1 MRTTNLKIT
10 LVFVLANII
19 ALPLVAQECKENYDK
34 AENCRK
40 KGQYEKAIRYY
51 VQSRDCGNAQYR
63 TKSQAMINQI
73 EKIRSEREAVKLAS
87 SSGTKQPYIIVPSLI
102 YLPSGTEEQ
111 AITVESSDQWVA
123 KGRSDIIRVSKKNS
137 KTLTVSSVMANT
149 STKPRRSSV
158 TVECG
163 EVTRTITVEQDGVP
177 EILEYK
183 SKYMNVPFQG
193 GRFVIDLNTNTKWN
207 VKDGDWY
214 KVISDENDSTRM
226 VIMIDK
232 NTKNEDRNGTIVVRS
247 ESGDSY
253 DEMEVHQYANESK
266 IFAPVDSIIQFR
278 AIGDTVYV
286 PIITDNPTWTESD
299 RPSWCLAK
307 KLNQD
312 TLMVIVSKN
321 ENYISREGFVNIKS
335 NDRVAGI
342 WIRQEASEMP
352 DFMSKKI
359 LGGRNISFGL
369 SAGYVMPFVNSTS
382 SGTYTGSVI
391 NYSLGNSN
399 EDVNYS
405 SQTGFTIGAVVDL
418 RVYKNW
424 YIKTGVDYT
433 HLQYTNS
440 FNADV
445 NRSVQQEFNAGG
457 YYVVYKGV
465 FQNTFKEKYM
475 FDFLS
480 IPLLASYRFV
490 IDKRNNIQVD
500 LGPVINLAIAG
511 KMNFEGNSS
520 SDEVLPY
527 SSLFLDGGPIS
538 PNRSSE
544 YMRYTGEMDLFD
556 TKVTNTTT
564 SSIGGMHRDF
574 LNEYTAVAA
583 PYNRVGLGLRVGAT
597 YEYAGIQV
605 GVVYTHMLTN
615 MANDSFWNSRRL
627 PIFGQTSDVL
637 MAGYKHR
644 INTLELKVGY
654 IFRYKK

>member
-19 ALPLVAQECKENYDK
+19 AIPLVAQECKENYDK

-40 KGQYEKAIRYY
+40 KGQYDKAIRYY

-73 EKIRSEREAVKLAS
+73 EKIRSEREAVKATN
-87 SSGTKQPYIIVPSLI
+87 SSGSKQPYIIVPSLI
-102 YLPSGTEEQ
+102 YLPAGTEEQ
-111 AITVESSDQWVA
+111 TITVESSGQWGA

-137 KTLTVSSVMANT
+137 KTLTVSSVAANT

-177 EILEYK
+177 EVLEYK
-183 SKYMNVPFQG
+183 SKYMNVPFEG
-193 GRFVIDLNTNTKWN
+193 GRFVIDLNTNTKWK
-207 VKDGDWY
+207 VDYASWY
-214 KVISDENDSTRM
+214 KVIPDENDSTRM
-226 VIMIDK
+226 VILIDK
-232 NTKNEDRNGTIVVRS
+232 NTKNEDRNGTIIVRS

-278 AIGDTVYV
+278 ASGDTVLV

-307 KLNQD
+307 KINQD

-321 ENYISREGFVNIKS
+321 ENFLSREGFVNIKS

-342 WIRQEASEMP
+342 WIRQDASEVP
-352 DFMSKKI
+352 DIFAKKT

-369 SAGYVMPFVNSTS
+369 TAGYVMPFANSTS

-391 NYSLGNSN
+391 NYSLGNSH

-405 SQTGFTIGAVVDL
+405 SQTGFTVGAILDL
-418 RVYKNW
+418 RVYRNW

-440 FNADV
+440 FNSDV
-445 NRSVQQEFNAGG
+445 DRSVAQGFN
-457 YYVVYKGV
+457 VVYQGT
-465 FQNTFKEKYM
+465 FQNTFKEKYK
-475 FDFLS
+475 FDFIS
-480 IPLLASYRFV
+480 IPVLASYRIVF
-490 IDKRNNIQVD
+490 DKRNNLQVD
-500 LGPVINLAIAG
+500 LGPILSFAVNG
-511 KMNFEGNSS
+511 KMSFEGNSN
-520 SDEVLPY
+520 SDNVFPHSVIYGET
-527 SSLFLDGGPIS
+527 GPVIG
-538 PNRSSE
+538 NRSSE
-544 YMRYTGEMDLFD
+544 YMRYTGEMNLFD

-564 SSIGGMHRDF
+564 SSVGGMSKDF

-583 PYNRVGLGLRVGAT
+583 PYNRVSLGIRVGAT

-605 GVVYTHMLTN
+605 GIAYTHMLTN
-615 MANDSFWNSRRL
+615 MANSNFWNSGRL
-627 PIFGQTSDVL
+627 PLFGHTSDVL

-644 INTLELKVGY
+644 INALELKVGY
-654 IFRYKK
+654 VFRYRK

>member
-63 TKSQAMINQI
+63 TKSQAMITQI
-73 EKIRSEREAVKLAS
+73 EKIRSEREAVKVTS

-111 AITVESSDQWVA
+111 TITVESSGQWGA

-137 KTLTVSSVMANT
+137 KTLTVSSVAANT

-177 EILEYK
+177 EVLEYK
-183 SKYMNVPFQG
+183 SKYMNVPFEG
-193 GRFVIDLNTNTKWN
+193 GRFVIDLNTNTKWR
-207 VKDGDWY
+207 VDYASWY
-214 KVISDENDSTRM
+214 KVIPDENDSTRM
-226 VIMIDK
+226 VILIDK

-405 SQTGFTIGAVVDL
+405 SQRGFTIGAVVDL

-445 NRSVQQEFNAGG
+445 DRSVAQGFN
-457 YYVVYKGV
+457 VVYQGT
-465 FQNTFKEKYM
+465 FQNTFKEKYK
-475 FDFLS
+475 FDFIS
-480 IPLLASYRFV
+480 IPVLASYRFV
-490 IDKRNNIQVD
+490 FDKRNNLQVD
-500 LGPVINLAIAG
+500 LGPVLNFAVNG
-511 KMNFEGNSS
+511 KMSFEGNSN
-520 SDEVLPY
+520 SDNVLPHSVIY
-527 SSLFLDGGPIS
+527 GETGPIIG
-538 PNRSSE
+538 NRSSE
-544 YMRYTGEMDLFD
+544 YMRYTGEMNLFD

-564 SSIGGMHRDF
+564 SSVGGMSKDF

-583 PYNRVGLGLRVGAT
+583 PYNRVSLGLRVGAT

-605 GVVYTHMLTN
+605 GVAYTHMVTN
-615 MANDSFWNSRRL
+615 MANDSFWNSGRL
-627 PIFGQTSDVL
+627 PVFGQTSDVL

>member
-1 MRTTNLKIT
+1 MRTSRLRVI
-10 LVFVLANII
+10 LVFIIANIF
-19 ALPLVAQECKENYDK
+19 ALPLFAQECKDNYDR

-40 KGQYEKAIRYY
+40 KGQYNKAIQYY
-51 VQSRDCGNAQYR
+51 TKSRDCGNVFYR
-63 TKSQAMINQI
+63 NKSAAMISNLTDLLREKDAVKITKS
-73 EKIRSEREAVKLAS
+73 SGVK
-87 SSGTKQPYIIVPSLI
+87 QQYIIVPSLI
-102 YLPSGTEEQ
+102 YLPAGTEEQ
-111 AITVESSDQWVA
+111 TITVESSGQWGA
-123 KGRSDIIRVSKKNS
+123 RGRSDIIRVSKKNS
-137 KTLTVSSVMANT
+137 KTLTVSSVSKNT

-177 EILEYK
+177 EVLEYK
-183 SKYMNVPFQG
+183 SKYMNVPFEG
-193 GRFVIDLNTNTKWN
+193 GRFVIDLNTNTKWK
-207 VKDGDWY
+207 VDYSDWY

-226 VIMIDK
+226 VVLVDK

-247 ESGDSY
+247 ESGDSF
-253 DEMEVHQYANESK
+253 DEMEIHQYANESR

-299 RPSWCLAK
+299 RPSWCMAR

-342 WIRQEASEMP
+342 WIRQEASEFHIP
-352 DFMSKKI
+352 QPRI
-359 LGGRNISFGL
+359 LGGRDISFGIT
-369 SAGYVMPFVNSTS
+369 AGYVMPFVNTTS

-391 NYSLGNSN
+391 NYSLGNNS

-405 SQTGFTIGAVVDL
+405 SQTGFTVGAVLDL

-445 NRSVQQEFNAGG
+445 NRSVAQGFN
-457 YYVVYKGV
+457 VVYQGT
-465 FQNTFKEKYM
+465 FQNTFKEKYK
-475 FDFLS
+475 FDFIS
-480 IPLLASYRFV
+480 VPVLASYRFV
-490 IDKRNNIQVD
+490 FDKRNNLQVD
-500 LGPVINLAIAG
+500 LGPVLNFAVNG
-511 KMNFEGNSS
+511 KMSFEGNSN
-520 SDEVLPY
+520 SDDVYPHSVIYGETGY
-527 SSLFLDGGPIS
+527 IIG
-538 PNRSSE
+538 NRSSE
-544 YMRYTGEMDLFD
+544 YMRYTGEMNLFE

-564 SSIGGMHRDF
+564 SSVGGMHRDF

-583 PYNRVGLGLRVGAT
+583 PYNRVSLGLRVGAT

-605 GVVYTHMLTN
+605 GVAYTHMLTN
-615 MANDSFWNSRRL
+615 MANDSFWNSGRL

-637 MAGYKHR
+637 MAGYKHS

>member
-63 TKSQAMINQI
+63 TKSQAMITQI
-73 EKIRSEREAVKLAS
+73 EKIRSEREAVKVTS

-102 YLPSGTEEQ
+102 YLPAGTEEQ
-111 AITVESSDQWVA
+111 TITVESSGQWGA

-137 KTLTVSSVMANT
+137 KTLTVSSVTANT

-177 EILEYK
+177 EVLEYK
-183 SKYMNVPFQG
+183 SKYMNVPFEG
-193 GRFVIDLNTNTKWN
+193 GRFVIDLNTNTKWK
-207 VKDGDWY
+207 VDYSSWY
-214 KVISDENDSTRM
+214 KVIPDENDSTRM
-226 VIMIDK
+226 VILIDK

-312 TLMVIVSKN
+312 TLMVIVSMN

-352 DFMSKKI
+352 DFMSKTI

-445 NRSVQQEFNAGG
+445 DRSVAQGFN
-457 YYVVYKGV
+457 VVYQGT
-465 FQNTFKEKYM
+465 FQNTFKEKYK
-475 FDFLS
+475 FDFIS
-480 IPLLASYRFV
+480 IPVLASYRFV
-490 IDKRNNIQVD
+490 FDKRNNLQVD
-500 LGPVINLAIAG
+500 LGPVLNFAVNG
-511 KMNFEGNSS
+511 KMSFEGNSN
-520 SDEVLPY
+520 SDNVLPHSVIY
-527 SSLFLDGGPIS
+527 GETGPIIG
-538 PNRSSE
+538 NRSSE
-544 YMRYTGEMDLFD
+544 YMRYTGEMNLFD

-564 SSIGGMHRDF
+564 SSVGGMSKDF

-583 PYNRVGLGLRVGAT
+583 PYNRVSLGLRVGAT

-605 GVVYTHMLTN
+605 GVAYTHMVTN
-615 MANDSFWNSRRL
+615 MANDSFWNSGRL
-627 PIFGQTSDVL
+627 PVFGQTSDVL

>member
-1 MRTTNLKIT
+1 MRTINLKIT
-10 LVFVLANII
+10 LVLVLANII

-40 KGQYEKAIRYY
+40 KGQYDKAIRYY
-51 VQSRDCGNAQYR
+51 AQSRDCGNAQYR

-73 EKIRSEREAVKLAS
+73 EKIRSEREAVKVTS

-102 YLPSGTEEQ
+102 YLPAGTEEQ
-111 AITVESSDQWVA
+111 AITVESSGQWGA

-137 KTLTVSSVMANT
+137 KTLTVSSVSANT

-177 EILEYK
+177 EVLEYK
-183 SKYMNVPFQG
+183 SKYMNVPFEG
-193 GRFVIDLNTNTKWN
+193 GRFVIDLNTNTKWK
-207 VKDGDWY
+207 VDYASWY
-214 KVISDENDSTRM
+214 KVIPDENDSTKM
-226 VIMIDK
+226 VVLIDK

-352 DFMSKKI
+352 DFMSKKV
-359 LGGRNISFGL
+359 LGGRGISFGL

-405 SQTGFTIGAVVDL
+405 SQTGITIGAVLDL

-445 NRSVQQEFNAGG
+445 DRSVAQGFN
-457 YYVVYKGV
+457 VVYQGT
-465 FQNTFKEKYM
+465 FQNTFKEKYK
-475 FDFLS
+475 FDFIS
-480 IPLLASYRFV
+480 IPVLASYRFV
-490 IDKRNNIQVD
+490 FDKRNNLQVD
-500 LGPVINLAIAG
+500 LGPVLNFAVSG
-511 KMNFEGNSS
+511 KMKFEGNSN
-520 SDEVLPY
+520 SDNVFPHSVIYGET
-527 SSLFLDGGPIS
+527 GPIIG
-538 PNRSSE
+538 NRSSE
-544 YMRYTGEMDLFD
+544 YMRYTGEMNLFD

-564 SSIGGMHRDF
+564 SSVGGMSKDF

-583 PYNRVGLGLRVGAT
+583 PYNRVSLGLRVGAT

-605 GVVYTHMLTN
+605 GVAYTHMVTN
-615 MANDSFWNSRRL
+615 MANDSFWNSGRL

>member
-1 MRTTNLKIT
+1 MKTKRVKI
-10 LVFVLANII
+10 LMLISLAMFF
-19 ALPLVAQECKENYDK
+19 AVPLNAQECRDNFNKGEAY
-34 AENCRK
+34 RK
-40 KGQYEKAIRYY
+40 KGQYPKAISFYEK
-51 VQSRDCGNAQYR
+51 SRDCGDADYKR
-63 TKSQAMINQI
+63 KSAAMIN
-73 EKIRSEREAVKLAS
+73 EVNRLIREREAVKVTS
-87 SSGTKQPYIIVPSLI
+87 SNGTKQPYIIVPSLI
-102 YLPSGTEEQ
+102 YLPAGTEEQ
-111 AITVESSDQWVA
+111 TITVESSGQWGA

-137 KTLTVSSVMANT
+137 KTLTVSSVTANT

-177 EILEYK
+177 EVLEYK
-183 SKYMNVPFQG
+183 SKYMNVPFEG
-193 GRFVIDLNTNTKWN
+193 GRFVIDLNTNTKWR
-207 VKDGDWY
+207 VDYSDWY
-214 KVISDENDSTRM
+214 KVIPDENDSTRM
-226 VIMIDK
+226 VILIDK

-352 DFMSKKI
+352 DFMSKTI

-445 NRSVQQEFNAGG
+445 DRSVAQGFN
-457 YYVVYKGV
+457 VVYQGT
-465 FQNTFKEKYM
+465 FQNTFKEKYK
-475 FDFLS
+475 FDFIS
-480 IPLLASYRFV
+480 IPVLASYRFV
-490 IDKRNNIQVD
+490 FDKRNNLQVD
-500 LGPVINLAIAG
+500 LGPVLNFAVNG
-511 KMNFEGNSS
+511 KMSFEGNSN
-520 SDEVLPY
+520 SDNVLPHSVIY
-527 SSLFLDGGPIS
+527 GETGPIIG
-538 PNRSSE
+538 NRSSE
-544 YMRYTGEMDLFD
+544 YMRYTGEMNLFD

-564 SSIGGMHRDF
+564 SSVGGMSKDF

-583 PYNRVGLGLRVGAT
+583 PYNRVSLGLRVGAT

-605 GVVYTHMLTN
+605 GVAYTHMVTN
-615 MANDSFWNSRRL
+615 MANDSFWNSGRL
-627 PIFGQTSDVL
+627 PVFGQTSDVL

>member
-40 KGQYEKAIRYY
+40 KGQYDKAIRYY

-73 EKIRSEREAVKLAS
+73 EKIRSEREAVKMTS

-102 YLPSGTEEQ
+102 YLPAGTEEQ
-111 AITVESSDQWVA
+111 TITVESSGQWGA

-177 EILEYK
+177 EVLEYK
-183 SKYMNVPFQG
+183 SKYMNVPFEG
-193 GRFVIDLNTNTKWN
+193 GRFVIELNTNTKWK
-207 VKDGDWY
+207 VDYSSWY
-214 KVISDENDSTRM
+214 KVIPDENDSTRM
-226 VIMIDK
+226 VILIDK
-232 NTKNEDRNGTIVVRS
+232 NTRNENRNGTIVVRS

-369 SAGYVMPFVNSTS
+369 SAGYVMPFINSTS

-405 SQTGFTIGAVVDL
+405 SQTGFTIGAILDL

-424 YIKTGVDYT
+424 YIKTGVDFT

-440 FNADV
+440 FDADV
-445 NRSVQQEFNAGG
+445 DRSVAQGFN
-457 YYVVYKGV
+457 VVYQGT
-465 FQNTFKEKYM
+465 FQNTFKEKYK
-475 FDFLS
+475 FDFIS
-480 IPLLASYRFV
+480 IPVLASYRFV
-490 IDKRNNIQVD
+490 FDKRNNLQVD
-500 LGPVINLAIAG
+500 LGPVLSFAVNG
-511 KMNFEGNSS
+511 KMSFEGNSN
-520 SDEVLPY
+520 SDNVLPHSVIY
-527 SSLFLDGGPIS
+527 GETGPVIG
-538 PNRSSE
+538 NRSSE
-544 YMRYTGEMDLFD
+544 YMRYTGEMNLFD

-564 SSIGGMHRDF
+564 SSVGGMSKDF
-574 LNEYTAVAA
+574 LNEYTAIAA
-583 PYNRVGLGLRVGAT
+583 PYNRVSLGIRVGAT

-605 GVVYTHMLTN
+605 GVAYTHTVTN
-615 MANDSFWNSRRL
+615 MANDSFWNSGRL

>member
-1 MRTTNLKIT
+1 MKTKRVKI
-10 LVFVLANII
+10 LMLISLAMLF
-19 ALPLVAQECKENYDK
+19 AVPLNAQECRDNFNKGE
-34 AENCRK
+34 ACRK
-40 KGQYEKAIRYY
+40 KGQYPKAISFYEK
-51 VQSRDCGNAQYR
+51 SRDCGDADYKR
-63 TKSQAMINQI
+63 KSAAMIN
-73 EKIRSEREAVKLAS
+73 EVNRLIREREAVKVKS
-87 SSGTKQPYIIVPSLI
+87 SNGTKQPYIIVPSLI
-102 YLPSGTEEQ
+102 YLPAGTEEQ
-111 AITVESSDQWVA
+111 TVTVESSGQWGA

-137 KTLTVSSVMANT
+137 KTLTVSSVAANT

-177 EILEYK
+177 EVLEYK
-183 SKYMNVPFQG
+183 SKYMNVPFEG
-193 GRFVIDLNTNTKWN
+193 GRFVIDLNTNTKWR
-207 VKDGDWY
+207 VDYSDWY
-214 KVISDENDSTRM
+214 KVIPDENDSTRM
-226 VIMIDK
+226 VILIDK

-342 WIRQEASEMP
+342 WIRQVASEMP

-369 SAGYVMPFVNSTS
+369 SAGYMMPFVNSTS
-382 SGTYTGSVI
+382 SGTYTGSII

-405 SQTGFTIGAVVDL
+405 SQSGISIGAVLDL

-424 YIKTGVDYT
+424 YIKTGIDYT

-445 NRSVQQEFNAGG
+445 DRSVQQEFNAGG
-457 YYVVYKGV
+457 YYVVYKGA
-465 FQNTFKEKYM
+465 FQNTFKEKYK

-490 IDKRNNIQVD
+490 FDKRNNLQLD
-500 LGPVINLAIAG
+500 LGPVVNFAITG

-520 SDEVLPY
+520 SDDVLPY
-527 SSLFLDGGPIS
+527 SSLYLDGGPIS
-538 PNRSSE
+538 SNRSPE
-544 YMRYTGEMDLFD
+544 YMRFTGGMNLFN

-564 SSIGGMHRDF
+564 SSERGMHRDF

-605 GVVYTHMLTN
+605 GVAYTHMLTN
-615 MANDSFWNSRRL
+615 MANDSFWNSERL

-654 IFRYKK
+654 IFRY

>member
-1 MRTTNLKIT
+1 MNFQKINILILFILALVLTVPLK
-10 LVFVLANII
+10 
-19 ALPLVAQECKENYDK
+19 AQECRENFNK
-34 AENCRK
+34 GEALRK
-40 KGQYEKAIRYY
+40 KGQYKKAIDYY
-51 VQSRDCGNAQYR
+51 QKSRDCGDASYR
-63 TKSQAMINQI
+63 NKSAAMINNLENLI
-73 EKIRSEREAVKLAS
+73 NERERAKNMPS
-87 SSGTKQPYIIVPSLI
+87 SKQEEFIIVPSLI

-111 AITVESSDQWVA
+111 TVIVESSGQWGA
-123 KGRSDIIRVSKKNS
+123 KGRSDLIKVTKKNT
-137 KTLTVSSVMANT
+137 KTLTISSVSENT
-149 STKPRRSSV
+149 SVKPRRSSV

-163 EVTRTITVEQDGVP
+163 ETTRTITVEQDGVP
-177 EILEYK
+177 EVLEYK
-183 SKYMNVPFQG
+183 SKYMNVPYEG
-193 GRFVIDLNTNTKWN
+193 GRFVVELNTNTKWK
-207 VKDGDWY
+207 VDYADWY

-226 VIMIDK
+226 VILIDK
-232 NTKNEDRNGTIVVRS
+232 NTRNEDRNGTIVVRS
-247 ESGDSY
+247 ESGDTY

-266 IFAPVDSIIQFR
+266 IFAPVDSIILLH
-278 AIGDTVYV
+278 ATGDTIYV

-299 RPSWCLAK
+299 RPSWCKAEK
-307 KLNQD
+307 VNTD
-312 TLMVIVSKN
+312 TLMIIVSKN
-321 ENYISREGFVNIKS
+321 ENYLSREGFVNIKS

-352 DFMSKKI
+352 DYMSKKI
-359 LGGRNISFGL
+359 LGGHNISFGL
-369 SAGYVMPFVNSTS
+369 SASYVMPFVNSTS

-445 NRSVQQEFNAGG
+445 DRSVPQGFN
-457 YYVVYKGV
+457 VVYKGV
-465 FQNTFKEKYM
+465 FQNTFKEKYK
-475 FDFLS
+475 FDFIS
-480 IPLLASYRFV
+480 IPILASYRFV
-490 IDKRNNIQVD
+490 FDKKNNLQVD
-500 LGPVINLAIAG
+500 LGPVLDFAING
-511 KMNFEGNSS
+511 KMSFEGNSN
-520 SDEVLPY
+520 SDNVYPY
-527 SSLFLDGGPIS
+527 NPLYLDNGPIS

-544 YMRYTGEMDLFD
+544 YMRYTGEMNLFD

-564 SSIGGMHRDF
+564 SSVGGMHRDF

-583 PYNRVGLGLRVGAT
+583 PYNRVSLGLRVGAT

-615 MANDSFWNSRRL
+615 MANDSFWNSGRL

-637 MAGYKHR
+637 IAGYKHR

>member
-10 LVFVLANII
+10 LVLILTNII
-19 ALPLVAQECKENYDK
+19 ALSLFAQECKENYDK

-40 KGQYEKAIRYY
+40 KGQYDKAIRYY

-183 SKYMNVPFQG
+183 SQYMNVPFQG

-278 AIGDTVYV
+278 AIGDTIYV
-286 PIITDNPTWTESD
+286 PVITDNPTWTESD

-342 WIRQEASEMP
+342 WIRQDAS
-352 DFMSKKI
+352 DFDIPQPRI
-359 LGGRNISFGL
+359 LGGRDISFGL
-369 SAGYVMPFVNSTS
+369 SAGYVMPFVNSSS

-391 NYSLGNSN
+391 NYSLGNSH

-405 SQTGFTIGAVVDL
+405 SQSGFSIGAVLDL

-445 NRSVQQEFNAGG
+445 DRTVAQGFN
-457 YYVVYKGV
+457 VVYQGT
-465 FQNTFKEKYM
+465 FQNTFKEKYK
-475 FDFLS
+475 FDIISL
-480 IPLLASYRFV
+480 PVLASYRFV
-490 IDKRNNIQVD
+490 FDKRNNLQVD
-500 LGPVINLAIAG
+500 LGPVLNFAVNG
-511 KMNFEGNSS
+511 KLSFEGNSN
-520 SDEVLPY
+520 SDNVYPHSVIYGEI
-527 SSLFLDGGPIS
+527 GPVIG
-538 PNRSSE
+538 NRSSE
-544 YMRYTGEMDLFD
+544 YMRYTGEMNLYD

-564 SSIGGMHRDF
+564 TSIGGMHRDF
-574 LNEYTAVAA
+574 LSETTAVAA
-583 PYNRVGLGLRVGAT
+583 PYNRVNLGLQIGAT
-597 YEYAGIQV
+597 YECAGIQV
-605 GVVYTHMLTN
+605 GFAYTQMLTN
-615 MANDSFWNSRRL
+615 MANSSFWNSERMR
-627 PIFGQTSDVL
+627 IFGNSGDVL

-644 INTLELKVGY
+644 INMLELKVGY

>member
-40 KGQYEKAIRYY
+40 KGQYDKAIRYY

-73 EKIRSEREAVKLAS
+73 EKIRSEREAVKVTS
-87 SSGTKQPYIIVPSLI
+87 SSGTKQPYIIVPSLV
-102 YLPSGTEEQ
+102 YLPAGTEEQ
-111 AITVESSDQWVA
+111 TITVESSGQWGA

-137 KTLTVSSVMANT
+137 KTLTVSSVVANT

-177 EILEYK
+177 EVLEYK
-183 SKYMNVPFQG
+183 SKYMNVPFEG
-193 GRFVIDLNTNTKWN
+193 GRFVIDLNTNTKWK
-207 VKDGDWY
+207 VDYSSWY
-214 KVISDENDSTRM
+214 KVIPDENDSTRM
-226 VIMIDK
+226 VILIDK
-232 NTKNEDRNGTIVVRS
+232 NTKNEDRSGTIVVRS

-312 TLMVIVSKN
+312 TLMVIASKN

-369 SAGYVMPFVNSTS
+369 SAGYVMPFINSTS

-405 SQTGFTIGAVVDL
+405 SQTGFTIGAVADL

-440 FNADV
+440 FSADV
-445 NRSVQQEFNAGG
+445 NRSVAQGFN
-457 YYVVYKGV
+457 VVYQGT
-465 FQNTFKEKYM
+465 FQNTFKEKYK
-475 FDFLS
+475 FDFIS
-480 IPLLASYRFV
+480 IPVLASYRF
-490 IDKRNNIQVD
+490 IFDKKNNLQVD
-500 LGPVINLAIAG
+500 LGPVLNFAVNG
-511 KMNFEGNSS
+511 KMSFEGNSN
-520 SDEVLPY
+520 SDNVLPHSVIY
-527 SSLFLDGGPIS
+527 GETGPVIG
-538 PNRSSE
+538 NRSSE
-544 YMRYTGEMDLFD
+544 YMRYTGEMNLFD

-564 SSIGGMHRDF
+564 SSVGGMSKDF

-583 PYNRVGLGLRVGAT
+583 PYNRFSLGLRVGAT

-605 GVVYTHMLTN
+605 GVAYTHMVTN
-615 MANDSFWNSRRL
+615 MANDSFWNSGRL

-637 MAGYKHR
+637 MAGYKHG